1 MLYAVFSIFA
11 ESYFKQVM
19 VRTFE
24 YSRVAFPHLQ
34 RHSQKATMKIKHTG
48 ICL

>member
-24 YSRVAFPHLQ
+24 YSRVAFRIYNDILKK
-34 RHSQKATMKIKHTG
+34 RR
-48 ICL
+48 